1 MEVDLGWNEFKEWLG
16 KGLKGLR
23 IIRVSDEN
31 AEEIAYRFGELL
43 NRYIDSANREQRLIK
58 ELWDQGNEIER
69 RALASMLARLVERD
83 TLERKKPSRMSD
95 ESGPDETTEGRTK
108 P

>member
-16 KGLKGLR
+16 KGLKALR
-23 IIRVSDEN
+23 LVGVSDEN
-31 AEEIAYRFGELL
+31 AEDIGYRFGELL

-83 TLERKKPSRMSD
+83 TIERKKPSRLSD
-95 ESGPDETTEGRTK
+95 ESGPNETTEGRKK

>member
-1 MEVDLGWNEFKEWLG
+1 MEIDLGWNEFKEWLG
-16 KGLKGLR
+16 KGLKALR
-23 IIRVSDEN
+23 LLGVSDEN
-31 AEEIAYRFGELL
+31 AEDISYRFGELL
-43 NRYIDSANREQRLIK
+43 NRYVDSANREQRLIK

-83 TLERKKPSRMSD
+83 TIERKKPSRLSD
-95 ESGPDETTEGRTK
+95 VEGPDETTEGRKK

>member
-16 KGLKGLR
+16 KGLKALR
-23 IIRVSDEN
+23 VLGVSDEN
-31 AEEIAYRFGELL
+31 AEELSYRFGDLL
-43 NRYIDSANREQRLIK
+43 NRYIDPSNREQRLLK
-58 ELWDQGNEIER
+58 ELWDQGNEVER

-83 TLERKKPSRMSD
+83 TLERKKPSRLSGA
-95 ESGPDETTEGRTK
+95 EGPDETTDGRQK